1 MIITN
6 NKEKKKW
13 EAALDLFKSDAWTIG
28 DYWKKEF
35 KDSFRRYQKFLS
47 MYKFLFRLIAKNS
60 SLLEFHCID
69 ALAVNI
75 VSEHAMNYIGIVENE
90 ALQSEIELNIN
101 LEKASVALEIPRQ
114 IEKKDVILSIDN
126 PKSFDEVIA
135 LSKKHLKPDG
145 KLIISF
151 QEKENFVECSNSLR
165 RFFKQVFAFE
175 NMNGAIQIA
184 RSGSKDTCFMCCS
197 LKEER

>member
-1 MIITN
+1 MQK
-6 NKEKKKW
+6 NKEKEKW
-13 EAALDLFKSDAWTIG
+13 SEVLDLFKCDSWVMG
-28 DYWKKEF
+28 DQWSRTF
-35 KDSFRRYQKFLS
+35 KSEYRKYQRLLS
-47 MYKFLFRLIAKNS
+47 KYKFLFRLIAKNS

-135 LSKKHLKPDG
+135 LSKKYLKPDG

-175 NMNGAIQIA
+175 NMNGAI
-184 RSGSKDTCFMCCS
+184 
-197 LKEER
+197 